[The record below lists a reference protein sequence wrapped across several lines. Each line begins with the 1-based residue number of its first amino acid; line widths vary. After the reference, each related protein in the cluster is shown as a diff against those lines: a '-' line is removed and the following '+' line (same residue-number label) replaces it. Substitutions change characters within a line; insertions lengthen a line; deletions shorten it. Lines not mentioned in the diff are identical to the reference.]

1 MYCPLCG
8 TENTSDA
15 KFCRSC
21 GAPLAS
27 YSQEPTPAGAPAN
40 EPVAASAAPK
50 VDVTDGQAG
59 AQGAPADSAT
69 GQNAPVA
76 PAAGQGA
83 SADQAT
89 ERVMPAAQG
98 VSADQSATTAQPVGW
113 AAPVEQP
120 AGQSTTADQPAQA
133 YSYNGTYAAPAG
145 TQPTAVPS
153 QPGIGTKIA
162 AIPVKQKAIIGGVAA
177 VVVIALIAVVMMMNS
192 GPSDSAIEGFVRH
205 AGVASSMS
213 EVSDWS
219 DAGKYE
225 LKSVKVLSKTKD
237 TSGTQSLTVFGN
249 QLSEP
254 YDARVEVVLANGDT
268 EVTKQGNMSLAKV
281 NGQWDCLSFSS
292 SDLSTTDVKLTKGV
306 SEKKV
311 IKNIDTILATAG
323 SNSKRNSYLSSTY
336 SGGTFKIKSEKLD
349 SDKRT
354 DTVTISLKKETE
366 FSESKGTVKA
376 VFAYGD
382 QGWEFEKA
390 TASKDAENVSYQKLV
405 GTWKGEFKKQ
415 NQISGSCF
423 GGKANPVTVTITSFD
438 DKTGK
443 VDGTFTGL
451 AHYHKQADNTEDSDA
466 GDTMITDQSFSMM
479 FKIDDGWK
487 NLSDSYET
495 AQDSNGQVTLE
506 LDFDED
512 DGPTATLTTSYQPE
526 SIFSWNT
533 TYDTFTL
540 TKEK

>member
-8 TENTSDA
+8 TENTNDA
-15 KFCRSC
+15 KFCRNC

-27 YSQEPTPAGAPAN
+27 CAQEPTSANAPAS
-40 EPVAASAAPK
+40 EPVAASVALKGDAAA
-50 VDVTDGQAG
+50 GQTG
-59 AQGAPADSAT
+59 AQGAPADLA
-69 GQNAPVA
+69 AERDA
-76 PAAGQGA
+76 PAA
-83 SADQAT
+83 QAT
-89 ERVMPAAQG
+89 EHRMPAAQG
-98 VSADQSATTAQPVGW
+98 TPVDQGATTAQPAGW
-113 AAPVEQP
+113 TASAKQP
-120 AGQSTTADQPAQA
+120 TDQSATADQPGQA
-133 YSYNGTYAAPAG
+133 YSYNATYAAPASV
-145 TQPTAVPS
+145 QPAAAPS
-153 QPGIGTKIA
+153 QPGIGAKIA
-162 AIPVKQKAIIGGVAA
+162 AMPVKQKAIIGGVAA
-177 VVVIALIAVVMMMNS
+177 VVLIAIIAVVMVMNG
-192 GPSDSAIEGFVRH
+192 GPSDSAIEGFVRQ
-205 AGVASSMS
+205 ANVASSMS
-213 EVSDWS
+213 EGDNWS
-219 DAGKYE
+219 DGGEYE

-292 SDLSTTDVKLTKGV
+292 SNLSTTDIKLTKGV
-306 SEKKV
+306 SKKKV
-311 IKNIDTILATAG
+311 IKNIDTILTTAG
-323 SNSKRNSYLSSTY
+323 AKNGVSYLSSKY
-336 SGGTFKIKSEKLD
+336 SGGTFKIKNEKLD

-382 QGWEFEKA
+382 QGWELEKA
-390 TASKDAENVSYQKLV
+390 TASKDAEDVSYQKLV

-415 NQISGSCF
+415 SQISGSCF

-466 GDTMITDQSFSMM
+466 GDTMITDQSFSMT

-487 NLSDSYET
+487 SLSDSYET
-495 AQDSNGQVTLE
+495 AQDSNGQVTLK

-526 SIFSWNT
+526 SILNWNT

>member
-8 TENTSDA
+8 TENTSNA
-15 KFCRSC
+15 KFCRNC

-27 YSQEPTPAGAPAN
+27 YAQEPTSASESVN
-40 EPVAASAAPK
+40 EQAAAVPDEAASVVQPGGRSTSENQPTGQGVPTVQSAPESQSSPE
-50 VDVTDGQAG
+50 GQPAEWTAPTG
-59 AQGAPADSAT
+59 QPADQPAPT
-69 GQNAPVA
+69 GQ
-76 PAAGQGA
+76 
-83 SADQAT
+83 
-89 ERVMPAAQG
+89 PAAQPA
-98 VSADQSATTAQPVGW
+98 SAEQS
-113 AAPVEQP
+113 
-120 AGQSTTADQPAQA
+120 AQA
-133 YSYNGTYAAPAG
+133 YSYAATYAAPAG
-145 TQPTAVPS
+145 TQPAAAPS
-153 QPGIGTKIA
+153 QSGVGAKIA
-162 AIPVKQKAIIGGVAA
+162 AMPVKQKAIIGGVAA
-177 VVVIALIAVVMMMNS
+177 VVVIAIIAVVMVMNG
-192 GPSDSAIEGFVRH
+192 GPSDSAIEGFVRQ
-205 AGVASSMS
+205 ANVASSMS
-213 EVSDWS
+213 EGDNWS
-219 DAGKYE
+219 DGGKYE

-281 NGQWDCLSFSS
+281 NGQWDCLSFSPS
-292 SDLSTTDVKLTKGV
+292 NLSTTDIKLTKGV
-306 SEKKV
+306 SKKKV
-311 IKNIDTILATAG
+311 IKNIDSILTTAG
-323 SNSKRNSYLSSTY
+323 AKNGVSYLSSKY

-376 VFAYGD
+376 VFSYGD
-382 QGWEFEKA
+382 QGWELEKA

-423 GGKANPVTVTITSFD
+423 GGKTSPVTVTISSFD

-466 GDTMITDQSFSMM
+466 GDTVITDQPFSMT
-479 FKIDDGWK
+479 FTIDDGWK
-487 NLSDSYET
+487 YLSDSYET
-495 AQDSNGQVTLE
+495 AQDSNGQVTRK

-540 TKEK
+540 TKQK